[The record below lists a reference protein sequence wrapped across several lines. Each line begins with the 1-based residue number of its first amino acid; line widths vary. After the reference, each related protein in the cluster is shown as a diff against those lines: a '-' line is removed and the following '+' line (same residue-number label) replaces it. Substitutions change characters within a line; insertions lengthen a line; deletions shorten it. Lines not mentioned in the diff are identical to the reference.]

1 MFQPSSASRQYGSV
15 SGDEQN
21 PCRGTR
27 RDRVLEQPRPTRW
40 RNLAGIGALV
50 IGATVVGV
58 AFNRQPGATAV
69 TPSNSGASLV
79 DIVTPLAGTTTTA
92 NEAIPF
98 SPREFPKKIVETPK
112 VQEETAGTVEEVAPL
127 SFQALNFY
135 HIRDGKPAQDYPWLQ
150 DVKLVEPHRETTL
163 SVASPRDGYDYIWE
177 VRSGNTDDTE
187 VRASARGAEALITL
201 TILDDNVI
209 TLKEV
214 NSDGEIMRQ
223 LDELV
228 MVKYVRRE
236 IRTLTDDERE
246 ELFDAMFTLW
256 DVRVDTGKGKELY
269 GDDYADI
276 YAINRLHFKAAM
288 SETCDHF
295 HDGLGFLT
303 SHSLISNTFEYSLQR
318 VNPKLTLPYWDF
330 TIEDFEAEKSFDD
343 DDLKIVSP
351 IFQESWFG
359 SADPDDNI
367 VKDGRWAN
375 TEIPAMYPG
384 DPGDLNPDVYGLL
397 RSRWNINS
405 SPYLTR
411 GMGTLCNT
419 YDVTQIYPWPTCEL
433 HYWMA
438 TEYSDFY
445 SWVWTSMYAPHGPV
459 HTWIGG
465 VLNCEETMA
474 SVSSLVGEENAN
486 SLALY
491 AFDQRKNFWRDG
503 FFDCEGTAA
512 AGATEDDVFSAG
524 MCGCLGFD
532 LSSNSDDWQTIYYNS
547 TIDFD
552 NVISEYDDETKRMVV
567 AEVCAST
574 IHDGDHLQAGSS
586 LDPTFWPMHP
596 TMERLFMFARLTG
609 NTNDLDWPD
618 ADSSSSNE
626 MISRYGDDCV
636 GHGGSDVFPFDL
648 LDSDHDGFE
657 IKTGMKGNPETGNS
671 FTNREVLAAM
681 DPRVDQLSY
690 VYDTFKWDHCLGSG
704 YDFDTAFDFSS
715 TASAEDKAKSTMKN
729 EPTMRNP
736 WANLK
741 KSGVGASQGSTK
753 KASKGKN

>member
-1 MFQPSSASRQYGSV
+1 
-15 SGDEQN
+15 GDEQN

-40 RNLAGIGALV
+40 RNLAGVGALV

-58 AFNRQPGATAV
+58 AFNRQPRAPAATQG
-69 TPSNSGASLV
+69 NSGASLV
-79 DIVTPLAGTTTTA
+79 DIVTPSAGTTA
-92 NEAIPF
+92 DEAIPF
-98 SPREFPKKIVETPK
+98 SSRAFPKKIVQTPN
-112 VQEETAGTVEEVAPL
+112 VQEETTGTVEAVEEVAPL

-150 DVKLVEPHRETTL
+150 DVKLIEPHRETTL
-163 SVASPRDGYDYIWE
+163 SVSSPRDGYDYIWE
-177 VRSGNTDDTE
+177 VRSGDTDDTE
-187 VRASARGAEALITL
+187 VRASTRGAEALITL

-367 VKDGRWAN
+367 VR
-375 TEIPAMYPG
+375 
-384 DPGDLNPDVYGLL
+384 
-397 RSRWNINS
+397 
-405 SPYLTR
+405 
-411 GMGTLCNT
+411 
-419 YDVTQIYPWPTCEL
+419 
-433 HYWMA
+433 
-438 TEYSDFY
+438 
-445 SWVWTSMYAPHGPV
+445 
-459 HTWIGG
+459 
-465 VLNCEETMA
+465 
-474 SVSSLVGEENAN
+474 
-486 SLALY
+486 
-491 AFDQRKNFWRDG
+491 
-503 FFDCEGTAA
+503 
-512 AGATEDDVFSAG
+512 
-524 MCGCLGFD
+524 
-532 LSSNSDDWQTIYYNS
+532 
-547 TIDFD
+547 
-552 NVISEYDDETKRMVV
+552 
-567 AEVCAST
+567 
-574 IHDGDHLQAGSS
+574 
-586 LDPTFWPMHP
+586 
-596 TMERLFMFARLTG
+596 
-609 NTNDLDWPD
+609 
-618 ADSSSSNE
+618 
-626 MISRYGDDCV
+626 
-636 GHGGSDVFPFDL
+636 
-648 LDSDHDGFE
+648 
-657 IKTGMKGNPETGNS
+657 
-671 FTNREVLAAM
+671 
-681 DPRVDQLSY
+681 
-690 VYDTFKWDHCLGSG
+690 
-704 YDFDTAFDFSS
+704 
-715 TASAEDKAKSTMKN
+715 
-729 EPTMRNP
+729 
-736 WANLK
+736 
-741 KSGVGASQGSTK
+741 
-753 KASKGKN
+753 